1 MLCLV
6 LKVIKKKPI
15 GMTASITKALI
26 TTAQPIMKAS
36 IIKASVVKVPT
47 TNVIITTLYM
57 AGKAVIGKCVLC
69 CTFFYCYLKIATRV
83 KCKILVFLRFNDDIC
98 ILQLIQNNTTPS
110 TNITQ

>member
-1 MLCLV
+1 MKTKGNLLLPMPCLV

-47 TNVIITTLYM
+47 TNVIITRPYM
-57 AGKAVIGKCVLC
+57 VGKAVIVH
-69 CTFFYCYLKIATRV
+69 FSIV
-83 KCKILVFLRFNDDIC
+83 I
-98 ILQLIQNNTTPS
+98 
-110 TNITQ
+110 